1 MAIAVT
7 AADGTALAT
16 RLTNRSGE
24 IVPIE
29 LPAPESGASQSPD
42 PVERPYTQ
50 VNLFA
55 RLEGFEQIEIE
66 GLQIF
71 SGIVTDQN
79 LEMIPLP
86 ELPDSWSRAEIFDT
100 GSQNL

>member
-1 MAIAVT
+1 M
-7 AADGTALAT
+7 
-16 RLTNRSGE
+16 
-24 IVPIE
+24 
-29 LPAPESGASQSPD
+29 
-42 PVERPYTQ
+42 
-50 VNLFA
+50 NLFA

-66 GLQIF
+66 SLQIF

-100 GSQNL
+100 GTQNL

>member
-29 LPAPESGASQSPD
+29 GSDWSLLQLFPD
-42 PVERPYTQ
+42 PAERPYTQ

-100 GSQNL
+100 GTQNL